1 VGGDRRRSRSVPAGC
16 HPPVIRHSP
25 KGQGSALGPGAEFDR
40 IRGIVRLL
48 GDRAAG
54 LGDDCGLIRV
64 GDDNVA
70 LSTDVSVEQVHFRLD
85 WINLEEVGWRATA
98 AALSDLAAEGA
109 EPVGV
114 LAAVTLPAAAGESK
128 LLELMSGVGAAA
140 EFAGAPVLGGD
151 LSSGP
156 VWSVTITVVGRT
168 RLPITR
174 AGAQAGDG
182 LWVTGDLGGAR
193 AALETWRRN
202 EKPSAALRA
211 RFAHPVPR
219 IAAGQWLARQG
230 AHAMI
235 DLSDG
240 IAGDARHLAAASE
253 VRVEIDLDALP
264 LADGVPAAAE
274 RLGIPA
280 GEFAA
285 EAGEDYELLVALPSS
300 FAGAADFVRDCQ
312 LGLTRIGTVGQ
323 GSGVRFLSR
332 GRELQLA
339 GFDHFG

>member
-1 VGGDRRRSRSVPAGC
+1 
-16 HPPVIRHSP
+16 VIRDLPGASE
-25 KGQGSALGPGAEFDR
+25 GSALGPGVEFDW

-54 LGDDCGLIRV
+54 LGDDCGLIRL
-64 GDDNVA
+64 GDEVLA

-85 WINLEEVGWRATA
+85 WISLQEVGWRAAA

-109 EPVGV
+109 QPVGL
-114 LAAVTLPAAAGESK
+114 LAAVTLPAAAGEPE

-140 EFAGAPVLGGD
+140 EFACAPVLGGD

-156 VWSVTITVVGRT
+156 VWSLAITVVGRT
-168 RLPITR
+168 RSPITR
-174 AGAQAGDG
+174 SGAQPGDR
-182 LWVTGDLGGAR
+182 LWVTGALGGAR
-193 AALETWRRN
+193 AALESWRRN
-202 EKPSAALRA
+202 QKPPSEVRA

-219 IAAGQWLARQG
+219 IAAGQWLARHG

-253 VRVEIDLDALP
+253 VRMEIDLAALP
-264 LADGVPAAAE
+264 LTDGVPAEAK
-274 RLGIPA
+274 RLGIPE
-280 GEFAA
+280 GQFAA

-300 FAGAADFVRDCQ
+300 FDGAAEFVRDCEI
-312 LGLTRIGTVGQ
+312 GLTRIGTVGK
-323 GSGVRFLSR
+323 GSGVRFLSA
-332 GRELQLA
+332 GRELRLA